1 MFRLDDRVALVTAAG
16 RGIGLTT
23 ALALA
28 EQGANVAINDL
39 DPSLAES
46 AAERIRGMGRR
57 ALALPADA
65 TDEEQA
71 GAMVERAAAELG
83 RIDILVNNV
92 GGSTGSSKPLE
103 QLTLDDWERVQRI
116 NVTAMFLC
124 TRAALSHLK
133 VRGGRIVN
141 ISSLAGVSRSILGG
155 AAYAAAKAA
164 VLGFT
169 RHLSGELGPYKIT
182 VNAIAPG
189 LTMTDRVLHAF
200 LEQPA
205 ERQREVM
212 SRVPLGR
219 PGQPEDQA
227 AAIVY
232 LCSDEAGY
240 ITGATLDINGGINV
254 R

>member
-1 MFRLDDRVALVTAAG
+1 MFRLDGKVALITAAG

-28 EQGANVAINDL
+28 EQGADVAINDL
-39 DPSLAES
+39 DPELASIATAQVLEK
-46 AAERIRGMGRR
+46 GRR
-57 ALALPADA
+57 ALSLPADA

-71 GAMVERAAAELG
+71 GAMVDRAAAELG
-83 RIDILVNNV
+83 RIDCLINNV
-92 GGSTGSSKPLE
+92 GGSTGSGKPLE
-103 QLTLDDWERVQRI
+103 DLTLAEWEQVQRL

-124 TRAALSHLK
+124 TRAALPHLK

-164 VLGFT
+164 VIGFT
-169 RHLSGELGPYKIT
+169 RHLSGELGRYNIT

-189 LTMTDRVLHAF
+189 LTITDRALHAF

-205 ERQREVM
+205 ERQREVLA
-212 SRVPLGR
+212 RVPLGR

-227 AAIVY
+227 AAIAY